1 MTLQSSQLI
10 GFGAG
15 VGAAAVAFTTS
26 AVDAVN
32 ATAFTFSDHSLGV
45 AGSNRKIVI
54 AVFGVGTTASS
65 RLVSTLTI
73 GGVSATLAIAVQNSS
88 EDHYAC
94 EIWYATVPTGTTG
107 DVVVTWNAAMGN
119 CGIGAFRVTGAN
131 IAVHATASD
140 NDSDPLT
147 ASIDVPA
154 NGILIGGGGEDA
166 SATFAWTNV
175 TEAYDQVVESNQRH
189 TGASKA
195 FTAFQS
201 ALAITVA
208 PPATARPMLVLA
220 SWGPA

>member
-15 VGAAAVAFTTS
+15 VGTVTVAFTAAAVDT
-26 AVDAVN
+26 VN
-32 ATAFTFSDHSLGV
+32 ATAFTFSGHSLG
-45 AGSNRKIVI
+45 AAEANRKIVI
-54 AVFGVGTTASS
+54 TVFGVGTTASS

-73 GGVSATLAIAVQNSS
+73 GGVSATLAIAVQNST

-119 CGIGAFRVTGAN
+119 CAIGAFRVIGAA
-131 IAVHATASD
+131 ITDHANASD

-147 ASIDVPA
+147 ANINVPA
-154 NGILIGGGGEDA
+154 GGILIGGGGEDA
-166 SATFAWTNV
+166 VATFTWTNI
-175 TEAYDQVVESNQRH
+175 TEAYDEAVEGNQRH
-189 TGASKA
+189 TGASKE
-195 FTAFQS
+195 FTALQD
-201 ALAITVA
+201 ALAITLD
-208 PPATARPMLVLA
+208 PSATDRLA